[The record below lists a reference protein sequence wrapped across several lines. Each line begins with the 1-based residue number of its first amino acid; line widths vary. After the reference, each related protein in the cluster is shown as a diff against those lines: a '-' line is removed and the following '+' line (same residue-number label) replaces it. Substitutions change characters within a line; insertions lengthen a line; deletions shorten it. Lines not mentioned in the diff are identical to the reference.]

1 MIQKR
6 ISTLQFLTPQPTFSD
21 NYFQL
26 IDTVL
31 AAGVRWI
38 QYRDKENNEDD
49 FVKIATATFA
59 LCKKYNAAFIINDKV
74 EIAKSLD
81 THGVHVGQQDLQL
94 LEARKILGTE
104 KIIGVST
111 NNISQII
118 KAKNELANYVGF
130 GPFQFT
136 STKKNLNPIIGLQGY
151 ETILQNNFFTENNI
165 PIVAIGGIQSF
176 HINILKAAGVKG
188 FAVSSEISLAKNP
201 FEIAKEILELI
212 GEKTF

>member
-31 AAGVRWI
+31 AAGINWI
-38 QYRDKENNEDD
+38 QYRDKENSDAN
-49 FVKIATATFA
+49 FLKIASATFA
-59 LCKKYNAAFIINDKV
+59 LCKKYNATFIVNDKI

-81 THGVHVGQQDLQL
+81 AHGVHVGQKDLSL
-94 LEARKILGTE
+94 IEARKILGAE
-104 KIIGVST
+104 RIIGVST

-118 KAKNELANYVGF
+118 KAKNESADYVGL

-136 STKKNLNPIIGLQGY
+136 STKKNLNPIIGLTGY
-151 ETILQNNFFTENNI
+151 ETILQNSFFTANKI
-165 PIVAIGGIQSF
+165 PIVAIGGIQSI
-176 HINILKAAGVKG
+176 HINALKAAGVKG
-188 FAVSSEISLAKNP
+188 FAISSEISSAKKS
-201 FEIAKEILELI
+201 FEKTKEMLELI
-212 GEKTF
+212 GEKSF